1 MSRSVKVYAYAA
13 DLPAGNYFCPDFR
26 RDNFDAI
33 IRFSS
38 LRGLVDSLN
47 TGFAA
52 GDQDIRR
59 GEISR
64 LAMACHGYP
73 GIAWVDGQVDFTTPE
88 EAWRRGLSAYSAQRR
103 HGLFYESL
111 RQLGLYTRAGSSG
124 VEPSVILLLS
134 CFTGRSQLGTLLL
147 AVLSRIWPGR
157 KVVGFTTPVM
167 PENLVESDDAE
178 NPFCIPPG
186 EDLSTPYSSTLEADR
201 YGYRGFNG
209 NPLVPA
215 DENSPYAKVAQDGCI
230 IKWGLELNCA
240 PNQNPYVQPRQ
251 YCPSVPPQGS
261 RVTPSSL
268 EGFQSRFAA
277 RNPSSMRSA
286 RPMGLRTPRV

>member
-13 DLPAGNYFCPDFR
+13 DLPAGNYFCPDLR
-26 RDNFDAI
+26 RDSFDAI

-38 LRGLVDSLN
+38 LRGLVETLN
-47 TGFAA
+47 NGFAVR
-52 GDQDIRR
+52 DQDIRR

-64 LAMACHGYP
+64 LAIACHGYP
-73 GIAWVDGQVDFTTPE
+73 GIAWVDGEVQFTDAE
-88 EAWRRGLSAYSAQRR
+88 DAWRRGLSAYSAQRR
-103 HGLFYESL
+103 NSLYYENL
-111 RQLGLYTRAGSSG
+111 RQLGLYTRAASSG
-124 VEPSVILLLS
+124 MEASVILFLS
-134 CFTGRSQLGTLLL
+134 CFTGRGQMGTLLL

-167 PENLVESDDAE
+167 PENLIESNDEE
-178 NPFCIPPG
+178 NPFCVPPG
-186 EDLSTPYSSTLEADR
+186 QDLSTPYSSTLEAYR
-201 YGYRGFNG
+201 YGYRGFGG

-230 IKWGLELNCA
+230 IKWGLELNLA
-240 PNQNPYVQPRQ
+240 PDQNPNVQPRQ
-251 YCPSVPPQGS
+251 YCPSIRPQGS

-277 RNPSSMRSA
+277 REPSRMRSA
-286 RPMGLRTPRV
+286 RPIGLRTERA